1 MKEEKRILKNKI
13 ALYSLRNPSSHG
25 FFISLFLKAGA
36 IYERSDEAGITHFL
50 EHVTI
55 RNINAQMKGGLYP
68 LLDRYG
74 VEFNASTYS
83 EMVQFYTSGASE
95 NFRIG
100 ADIISKIALPITLS
114 SAEISTERGRIKAE
128 IRENDE
134 KNSLLGFTNGIVNAG
149 TSLSGSITGT
159 LGSVSKINRTRL
171 EEYRK
176 KVFTPENLFLY
187 VTGNFTDEQLD
198 MLSSLVG
205 SWELSS
211 GELRDN
217 MAEIPENFGK
227 REPRAHIKSG
237 DFTMVRFNFD
247 IDMSRHTVPALDLL
261 YDILLGGYSSRFFV
275 EMSENRGLFY
285 DISGNVERY
294 KNIGSFAF
302 SYEVRSDKLY
312 DAVFLT
318 LDILYRMTTD
328 TCDESTCMKAGY
340 VTNGCLLADE
350 PRELNFTFAYDNHIM
365 NEGYTSLEERAERYA
380 AVTPEDIRKTAKILF
395 SPENMTLAVKGNKK
409 RIDSSKLDELIIEYK
424 NKF

>member
-1 MKEEKRILKNKI
+1 MREQKRILKNKI

-36 IYERSDEAGITHFL
+36 IYESPDEAGITHFL
-50 EHVTI
+50 EHITI
-55 RNINAQMKGGLYP
+55 RNINSQMNGGLYP

-83 EMVQFYTSGASE
+83 EMVQFYTAGASS
-95 NFRIG
+95 NFEIG

-114 SAEISTERGRIKAE
+114 SKEIETERGRIKAE

-149 TSLSGSITGT
+149 TSLAGSITGT
-159 LGSVSKINRTRL
+159 LGSVSRINRTRL
-171 EEYRK
+171 EAYRK
-176 KVFTPENLFLY
+176 RVFTPENLFLY
-187 VTGNFTDEQLD
+187 VTGNFTDDQLD
-198 MLSSLVG
+198 LLSSLVG
-205 SWELSS
+205 SWELSE
-211 GELRDN
+211 GLARDN
-217 MAEIPENFGK
+217 SAEVPVSFGK
-227 REPRAHIKSG
+227 REPKSHIKSG

-247 IDMSRHTVPALDLL
+247 IDMSRHKVPTLDLI
-261 YDILLGGYSSRFFV
+261 YDILLGGYNSRFFV

-302 SYEVRSDKLY
+302 SFEVRSDKLY
-312 DAVFLT
+312 DSVALA
-318 LDILYRMTTD
+318 LDILYRMTAD
-328 TCDESTCMKAGY
+328 ALDESTCMKAGY

-365 NEGYTSLEERAERYA
+365 SEGYFSLEERAERYA
-380 AVTPEDIRKTAKILF
+380 RVTPEDIRDAARVLF
-395 SPENMTLAVKGNKK
+395 APENMTLAIKGNKK
-409 RIDSSKLDELIIEYK
+409 RIDLSRIDALILDYK

>member
-1 MKEEKRILKNKI
+1 MREQKRILKNKI

-36 IYERSDEAGITHFL
+36 IYESPDEAGITHFL
-50 EHVTI
+50 EHITI
-55 RNINAQMKGGLYP
+55 RNINSQMNGGLYP

-83 EMVQFYTSGASE
+83 EMVQFYTSGASV
-95 NFRIG
+95 NFEIG
-100 ADIISKIALPITLS
+100 ADIISKIALPISLS
-114 SAEISTERGRIKAE
+114 SQEIETERGRIKAE

-149 TSLSGSITGT
+149 TSLAGSITGT

-171 EEYRK
+171 EKYRK

-187 VTGNFTDEQLD
+187 VTGNFTDGQLD

-217 MAEIPENFGK
+217 TTEVPEKFGR
-227 REPRAHIKSG
+227 REPLAHIKGG

-247 IDMSRHTVPALDLL
+247 IDMSRHTVPSLDLL

-302 SYEVRSDKLY
+302 SFEVRSDKLY
-312 DAVFLT
+312 DAVSLT
-318 LDILYRMTTD
+318 LDILYRMTEEL
-328 TCDESTCMKAGY
+328 CDDSECMKAGY

-365 NEGYTSLEERAERYA
+365 SEGYASLEERAERYT
-380 AVTPEDIRKTAKILF
+380 AVTPELIRKTAKTLF

-409 RIDSSKLDELIIEYK
+409 RIDQLKLDALILEYK